1 MRKRPFRKVASFEER
16 LAEEAQRLKN
26 QARALPPGTQREGFL
41 RKARQ
46 AETASHISQW
56 LSSPGLASPK

>member
-1 MRKRPFRKVASFEER
+1 MFPAR
-16 LAEEAQRLKN
+16 AEEAQRLKK
-26 QARALPPGTQREGFL
+26 QAKALPPGTQREGLL

-56 LSSPGLASPK
+56 LNSPGLAPK

>member
-1 MRKRPFRKVASFEER
+1 MQKRPFRKVASFEER
-16 LAEEAQRLKN
+16 LAAETQRLKT
-26 QARALPPGTQREGFL
+26 QAKASPPGTQREGLL

-56 LSSPGLASPK
+56 LNSPGLASPK